1 MKQFDLSVYKLS
13 QLYFDLFD
21 VYFKE
26 YEIRKENYLIDN
38 GITPSTYRQCRK
50 CIYNMGFKIIKTIGT
65 ITIVITD
72 EITSKRYVS
81 DVTDE
86 LVGVFTVNEQV
97 SFEE

>member
-1 MKQFDLSVYKLS
+1 
-13 QLYFDLFD
+13 
-21 VYFKE
+21 
-26 YEIRKENYLIDN
+26 
-38 GITPSTYRQCRK
+38 
-50 CIYNMGFKIIKTIGT
+50 MGFKIIKTIGT